1 LASQNIPA
9 GDFGPLTFT
18 LEGTTFEAQ
27 RKSDE
32 LTITVGSSATLSLP
46 LNEADGFLQT
56 LLGVSPSDL
65 HLPAPPKWS
74 SVSGFSLAGLTGS
87 HFTIPLNVNAGVV
100 ELKTLELAYQLQG
113 AGFLLSAGV
122 TGDGGLGPLQVS
134 FENVG
139 VQLLLEASGGPG
151 LLTLTASFLPPTGM
165 GVELSAGPIIGG
177 GFLSIDVPNG
187 RYAAVLQISL
197 FGLGIEGF
205 ALIDTKLPGGGS
217 GFSFLV
223 LVFADFEAIGGIQ
236 LSFGF
241 VLTGVGGVFGIYRSV
256 NTDALRSAV
265 LSNNLD
271 HLLFPTD
278 PIKNAPAII
287 SDLRAVFP
295 PTRDEYVFGPIVR
308 VGWGTPVI
316 IEAELG
322 FVLDLPAFILALLGS
337 VGVYLP
343 VKPAPIV
350 EVHID
355 IAGSLDPGHSTLE
368 LTGSLHDSHILYY
381 TLSGQME
388 FMLNWGASPSFL
400 FSLGGFNPHFV
411 PPPGVPSI
419 ARLRLD
425 IGFGDNPRI
434 SMQNY
439 LAVTSNTL
447 QFGAKS
453 ELYAAAGPFNVH
465 GWIEFDALFILAPLY
480 FIVDFSAG
488 IDFREG
494 DDVLAG
500 VHLSATLS
508 GPKPWHAEGEASIS
522 ILFFDAS
529 VGFSATVG
537 DPTPASVPP
546 APDPSLPLAAAISD
560 PHNWSAMLP
569 ASGNEVAV
577 ISPAASNGVVLV
589 NPLGGVSLTERV
601 LPLNKTITRFAQTKL
616 SAPVQFNLQGVTTG
630 GVPLTDL
637 HTQQDNFAI
646 AQFED
651 LSDQDK
657 LSQASF
663 TKLDAGFSA
672 GSGVARA
679 ANSAP
684 GVLDYYTDYFEPAEL
699 TIYILPSF
707 LQHALI
713 ATAPSALAPSQSIGV
728 RKYALPPNAAH
739 AVALNEVSFS
749 VVSTTDLS
757 AQPHVT
763 GPVSKTL
770 AYDALKS
777 YIAANPEALGTIQIL
792 PTHEVQPAGA

>member
-1 LASQNIPA
+1 MDSRNIPA
-9 GDFGPLTFT
+9 GDFPSITFT
-18 LEGTTFEAQ
+18 LEGTTFSVQ
-27 RKSDE
+27 RAGGE
-32 LTITVGSSATLSLP
+32 LKITVGASSTLSLP

-65 HLPAPPKWS
+65 RLPAPPQWS
-74 SVSGFSLAGLTGS
+74 SVSGFSLSGLTGS
-87 HFTIPLNVNAGVV
+87 HFTVPLNVNAGVV
-100 ELKTLELAYQLQG
+100 ELKTLELAYQVTG
-113 AGFLLSAGV
+113 GGFVLNAGV
-122 TGDGGLGPLQVS
+122 TGDGSLGPLQVS

-139 VQLLLEASGGPG
+139 VKLELTPAALGQ
-151 LLTLTASFLPPTGM
+151 LTLTVSFLPPTGM
-165 GVELSAGPIIGG
+165 GIVLNAGPIVGG
-177 GFLSIDVPNG
+177 GFLSIDAPNG
-187 RYAAVLQISL
+187 RYAAVVQISL

-205 ALIDTKLPGGGS
+205 ALIDTKLPGGES

-241 VLTGVGGVFGIYRSV
+241 VLTGVGGVFGIFRSV

-343 VKPAPIV
+343 VKPTPIV

-355 IAGSLDPGHSTLE
+355 IAGTLDPGHSTLE

-465 GWIEFDALFILAPLY
+465 GWIEFDALFILSPLY

-488 IDFREG
+488 IDFRE
-494 DDVLAG
+494 DENVLAG

-537 DPTPASVPP
+537 DPKPESVPA

-560 PHNWSAMLP
+560 AHNWAAVLP

-577 ISPAASNGVVLV
+577 ISPAASKDTVLV

-616 SAPVQFNLQGVTTG
+616 PGPVQFNLQKVTAG
-630 GVPLTDL
+630 DVPLTDL
-637 HTQQDNFAI
+637 RTQQDNFAI

-663 TKLDAGFSA
+663 TKLDAGFSV

-679 ANSAP
+679 ANFAP
-684 GVLDYYTDYFEPAEL
+684 GVLDYYTDYFEPAAGL
-699 TIYILPSF
+699 TIYIMSSF
-707 LQHALI
+707 LQKALI
-713 ATAPSALAPSQSIGV
+713 ATAPSALAPSQTMGA
-728 RKYALPPNAAH
+728 RKYALPPNAPR
-739 AVALNEVSFS
+739 AVAVNEVSYS

-770 AYDALKS
+770 AYDALNI
-777 YIAANPEALGTIQIL
+777 YLAANPEAKGTIQIL